1 MYMAVQRLSWL
12 AALAALSIGTAAHAA
27 EETAA
32 RRAAP
37 PLPREKPPVVV
48 GLMFDA
54 GVPDGANGAIVLAA
68 QRLRVHLGGGTNT
81 VSAGLRGG
89 FTVVPFGAGPS
100 LSMEVGHYRDGNAN
114 GIVRT
119 FAGTD
124 GWLTPIFQQLGYTYG
139 NLQLGLELGRGPVQ
153 FFVHAGM
160 SYLKATIH
168 NANAALGGRADPDG
182 TRDDGTTVTIRQD
195 PTVRVISPSAKLG
208 MVVYLGD
215 R

>member
-1 MYMAVQRLSWL
+1 MAIQRMSWL
-12 AALAALSIGTAAHAA
+12 AALALLSLGSAAQAA
-27 EETAA
+27 GVDAA

-37 PLPREKPPVVV
+37 AEERDKPPFVL
-48 GLMFDA
+48 GLMLDA
-54 GVPDGANGAIVLAA
+54 GVPDGANGALVLAPA
-68 QRLRVHLGGGTNT
+68 RWLRLHAGGGTNT
-81 VSAGLRGG
+81 VSAGFRGG

-100 LSMEVGHYRDGNAN
+100 LSVELGHYRDGNAN
-114 GIVRT
+114 SLVRK

-124 GWLTPIFQQLGYTYG
+124 AWLTPLFERLGYTYG
-139 NLQLGLELGRGPVQ
+139 NLQLGLELGHGPVQ
-153 FFVHAGM
+153 FFIHAGM
-160 SYLKATIH
+160 SYVHATIH
-168 NANAALGGRADPDG
+168 NANAALGSRADPDG